1 MRCLFSGRIRLLVL
15 LAVTLAGATALQAG
29 ARPPGT
35 NGQIAF
41 GRFNPALGDTQVY
54 VVNPD
59 GSGQRLVQGPTDIG
73 EGPQW
78 FPDGAHIATGGSSR
92 PGGGSRII
100 NPDDG
105 TFREIDGQYPGLFNP
120 CDSPSPDGTLLL
132 CETFSDDGSQNG
144 IHTIRSS
151 DGGGLTQITSNPGGD
166 DVPGSWSPNGKR
178 IVFQRFSPTFDPEG
192 VFVVNVNGTGL
203 KLILPPT
210 MQVNC
215 CTLDWSPQGNEI
227 VLARH
232 VTPDV
237 HSSIWVVHADG
248 TGLHEI
254 NVQPASACGGANAD
268 PDAEG
273 CNSPGWSPDGTKIAF
288 VRSHSNDV
296 DGEIYTVNLDGT
308 GLTQVTHSPGSNS
321 PDWGTHPPVG

>member
-1 MRCLFSGRIRLLVL
+1 MRCLFSGRIRLVVL
-15 LAVTLAGATALQAG
+15 LAVTLAGVTALPAG

-41 GRFNPALGDTQVY
+41 GRFNPTLGDTQVY

-59 GSGQRLVQGPTDIG
+59 GSGQRLVQAPTDTG

-78 FPDGAHIATGGSSR
+78 FPDGAHIATGGSSQ

-105 TFREIDGQYPGLFNP
+105 TFREVDGQYPGLFNP
-120 CDSPSPDGTLLL
+120 CGSPSPDGTLLL

-166 DVPGSWSPNGKR
+166 DIPGGWSPNGKR
-178 IVFQRFSPTFDPEG
+178 IVFDRIGSDGASEG
-192 VFVVNVNGTGL
+192 LFVVNTNGTGL
-203 KLILPPT
+203 KQITPADFDLSSFG
-210 MQVNC
+210 
-215 CTLDWSPQGNEI
+215 DWSPQGNDI
-227 VLARH
+227 VFSRH

-254 NVQPASACGGANAD
+254 NVQPASAGGGANAD
-268 PDAEG
+268 PNTEG
-273 CNSPGWSPDGTKIAF
+273 CNEPTWSPDGTKIAF

-296 DGEIYTVNLDGT
+296 DGEIYTVNIDGT
-308 GLTQVTHSPGSNS
+308 GLTQVTHAPGSGS
-321 PDWGTHPPVG
+321 PDWGTHPTTG

>member
-1 MRCLFSGRIRLLVL
+1 MRFLFSGRIRLVVL
-15 LAVTLAGATALQAG
+15 LAVTLAGATALPAG

-35 NGQIAF
+35 NGQITFA
-41 GRFNPALGDTQVY
+41 RLNPTLFDTQVY

-59 GSGQRLVQGPTDIG
+59 GTGQRLVQGPNDTG
-73 EGPQW
+73 EGPTW
-78 FPDGAHIATGGSSR
+78 FPDGAHIATCCPM

-105 TFREIDGQYPGLFNP
+105 TFRDVDGQYPGLFNP

-151 DGGGLTQITSNPGGD
+151 DGGGLTQITSVPGGD
-166 DVPGSWSPNGKR
+166 DIPADWSPNGKR
-178 IVFQRFSPTFDPEG
+178 IVFLRTTLDAL
-192 VFVVNVNGTGL
+192 FVVNLNGTGL
-203 KLILPPT
+203 KQITPSGFDLSSFGS
-210 MQVNC
+210 
-215 CTLDWSPQGNEI
+215 WSPQGNEI
-227 VLARH
+227 VFSRH

-237 HSSIWVVHADG
+237 HSSIWVVHTDG
-248 TGLHEI
+248 TGLHEV

-268 PDAEG
+268 PNAEG
-273 CNSPGWSPDGTKIAF
+273 CNEPTWSPDGTKIAF

-296 DGEIYTVNLDGT
+296 DGEIYTVNVDGT
-308 GLTQVTHSPGSNS
+308 GLTQVTHAPGSGS